1 MVTSSVAFSEGT
13 VLQFAA
19 TGSLPSGI
27 SAGTDYYVTD
37 VAFPTF
43 KLLTAGGAAVNSGT
57 TGSDVY
63 ISNIVDA
70 PIMQNYL
77 MVSDASRF
85 VFAFGVN
92 DYGSVVQ
99 NPMLLRW
106 SDQESVTQWTP
117 NATNQAGSILLSHGS
132 KIVTALQT
140 RQEIVVFTDSSLYS
154 LQYQGPPVIWS
165 SQLLGDN
172 ISIVSENAAAIGSGV
187 IYWMGV
193 DKFYMYDGRVQTL
206 NCDLLKEVLQ
216 EL

>member
-1 MVTSSVAFSEGT
+1 VAFSEGT